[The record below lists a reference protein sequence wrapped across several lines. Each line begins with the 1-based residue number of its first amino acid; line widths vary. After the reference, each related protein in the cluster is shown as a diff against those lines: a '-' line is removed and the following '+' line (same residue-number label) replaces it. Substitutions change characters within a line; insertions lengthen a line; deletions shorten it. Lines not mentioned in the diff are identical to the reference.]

1 MEKDIERICKNC
13 LSWIIEVGGREG
25 KGIKNA
31 RPCGDDRF
39 SMNETP
45 NYGEGLDEV
54 FIVNA
59 LDDLGIIGT
68 GPNFGCIH
76 FKARS

>member
-1 MEKDIERICKNC
+1 
-13 LSWIIEVGGREG
+13 
-25 KGIKNA
+25 
-31 RPCGDDRF
+31 
-39 SMNETP
+39 MNETP